1 MGFRGPPGVDLILR
15 GRASAG
21 PVPLEYT
28 VGTLTCWV
36 CCGAWLILGV
46 SRMLLTLA
54 YMIAGFV
61 LDVAAVLVRRE
72 VSKDIEL
79 VPLQNSP
86 RVL

>member
-1 MGFRGPPGVDLILR
+1 
-15 GRASAG
+15 
-21 PVPLEYT
+21 
-28 VGTLTCWV
+28 
-36 CCGAWLILGV
+36 
-46 SRMLLTLA
+46 MLLTLA